1 MNDIQAKVI
10 CATHY
15 IKVVREYYEEC
26 GEERQYDDDEVKNDA
41 ANLFGDTY
49 EEYQAIHSAI
59 AFI

>member
-10 CATHY
+10 CATRY

-26 GEERQYDDDEVKNDA
+26 GEERQYDDDETKNDA